1 MIDTERNR
9 RENDGI
15 MLELRNISFQVDAE
29 GKDKEIIR
37 DVSMT
42 IPDRKL
48 VVVTGPNGGGKSTI
62 ARLIAG
68 IEKPTGGQIFFNGE
82 EITELGITERARLG
96 IAYAFQQPV
105 RFKGIRVLDL
115 IRIAAG
121 KTLSVSDACQYL
133 SSVGLCARDY
143 VDREVN
149 ASLSGGELKRIEIA
163 TVLAR
168 KGSLSVFDEPEAGI
182 DLWSFRNLIEVF
194 RRMREDIQDSSILII
209 SHQERILNIADEIIV
224 LRDGRVEKKGTREEV
239 YPQLIRAE
247 TDTLCEGWA
256 GTAAKGGEA

>member
-1 MIDTERNR
+1 
-9 RENDGI
+9 
-15 MLELRNISFQVDAE
+15 MLELKNISFQVDAE

-37 DVSMT
+37 DVSLT

-48 VVVTGPNGGGKSTI
+48 VVVTGPNGGGKSTL
-62 ARLIAG
+62 AKLIAG
-68 IEKPTGGQIFFNGE
+68 IEKPTGGQIFFNGQD
-82 EITELGITERARLG
+82 ITGLGITERAGLG

-182 DLWSFRNLIEVF
+182 DLWSFRNLTEVF
-194 RRMREDIQDSSILII
+194 QQMREDIRDSSILII

-224 LRDGRVEKKGTREEV
+224 LRDGRVEKQGPRSEV
-239 YPQLIRAE
+239 YPGLMSAE
-247 TDTLCEGWA
+247 VSAVCEGHVKAA
-256 GTAAKGGEA
+256 GRETEQKC